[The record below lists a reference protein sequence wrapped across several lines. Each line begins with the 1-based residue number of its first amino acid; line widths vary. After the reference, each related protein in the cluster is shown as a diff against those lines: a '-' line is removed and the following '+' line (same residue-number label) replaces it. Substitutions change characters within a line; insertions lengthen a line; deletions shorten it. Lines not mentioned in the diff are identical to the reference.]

1 LDIELERMLDE
12 TMIMGSMWKVQPMPH
27 LKGILETSL
36 YTEDMDRARAFY
48 EDVLGLSPIF
58 SDSRLTAYAIERN
71 VLLLF
76 RKGTTGEPVKLKD
89 GHIPRHGGTGELHV
103 AFPIGKNEM
112 QSWLDHLAE
121 HGVGIEGRNGWS
133 RGGESV
139 YFRDPDGNLLE
150 LATPGL
156 WSVY

>member
-1 LDIELERMLDE
+1 
-12 TMIMGSMWKVQPMPH
+12 MPP
-27 LKGILETSL
+27 LNGILETSL

-48 EDVLGLSPIF
+48 EGILGLRPMF
-58 SDSRLTAYAIERN
+58 SDSRLTAYPIEQN

-76 RKGTTGEPVKLKD
+76 RRGTTEHPVKLKD
-89 GHIPRHGGTGELHV
+89 GKIPGHGGTGELHV
-103 AFPIGKNEM
+103 AFPIAKDNLE
-112 QSWLDHLAE
+112 SWRDHLDAN
-121 HGVGIEGRNGWS
+121 GIIIEGRNSWS

-139 YFRDPDGNLLE
+139 YFRDPDGNLFE